1 MTDKIK
7 PPKVPCG
14 TCPYRRDVP
23 GGIWAKEEYEKLP
36 AYDADMWMQ
45 PRAVFMC
52 HQQDGCMCGGWLMV
66 HGDHSL
72 ALRMAAIN
80 DHLDSSV
87 WNYGPD
93 VEVFASGAEAAAHGI
108 AGIADPSPAARR
120 KIDGLVKQRMNQN
133 ENEA

>member
-1 MTDKIK
+1 MTDKIR

-45 PRAVFMC
+45 PQAVFLC
-52 HQQDGCMCGGWLMV
+52 HQKDGCLCGGWLMV
-66 HGDHSL
+66 HRDHNL

-80 DHLDSSV
+80 NHLDSSV
-87 WNYGPD
+87 WDYGPD

-108 AGIADPSPAARR
+108 AGIENPSPAARR
-120 KIDGLVKQRMNQN
+120 KIDGLIRKRVND
-133 ENEA
+133 EDDA